1 MNVHPPVILTMLSVA
16 HTFQV
21 LPEDSSASRSEG
33 YRTFGSGPPWQ
44 PQTPP
49 GSHWPFIARNIRGTR
64 SDYLGGCTSTILH
77 HFWIASAVFRLPF
90 FITSTNMTKSR
101 SSLNSCEKESQ
112 RRYLTIFN
120 SYRGTRFGPIV
131 WPTRKILDIPTESQ
145 KKSLNKLSCKLYRGF
160 PFVMVSPFSCFPFAS
175 ARFFFWAQLHWSPPE
190 VSLSHPRFPR
200 AQCAASPWT
209 SSVPWLP

>member
-1 MNVHPPVILTMLSVA
+1 MVLSCPKIPLLRGQMDIEPSV
-16 HTFQV
+16 
-21 LPEDSSASRSEG
+21 
-33 YRTFGSGPPWQ
+33 GPPWQ

-90 FITSTNMTKSR
+90 FIASTNMTKSR
-101 SSLNSCEKESQ
+101 SSVNSREKESQ
-112 RRYLTIFN
+112 RRYLTLFN

-131 WPTRKILDIPTESQ
+131 WPTRKILDIPTESLYIIPKP
-145 KKSLNKLSCKLYRGF
+145 KKSCKNSTEMF
-160 PFVMVSPFSCFPFAS
+160 PFRPTVSLRLAS
-175 ARFFFWAQLHWSPPE
+175 SGLGAAWKMAQLHWSPPE

-200 AQCAASPWT
+200 AQCAASPSEVQRKRVT
-209 SSVPWLP
+209 P